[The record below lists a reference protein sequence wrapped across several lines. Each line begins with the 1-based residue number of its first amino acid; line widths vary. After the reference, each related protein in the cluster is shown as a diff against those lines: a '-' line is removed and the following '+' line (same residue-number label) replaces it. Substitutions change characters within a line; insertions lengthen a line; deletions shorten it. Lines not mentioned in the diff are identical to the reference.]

1 MKASQRQLEI
11 LHLAALG
18 LTDKEIAQSL
28 CISYRTV
35 RTHLERLTS
44 MNKVHGRTAM
54 VARWLTSRPLTS
66 AAAAQRKL
74 GP

>member
-1 MKASQRQLEI
+1 VKASQRQLEI
-11 LHLAALG
+11 LHLAASG

-44 MNKVHGRTAM
+44 VNQVRGRTAI
-54 VARWLTSRPLTS
+54 VAHWLASSPLSSS
-66 AAAAQRKL
+66 AAVHL
-74 GP
+74 EGGP